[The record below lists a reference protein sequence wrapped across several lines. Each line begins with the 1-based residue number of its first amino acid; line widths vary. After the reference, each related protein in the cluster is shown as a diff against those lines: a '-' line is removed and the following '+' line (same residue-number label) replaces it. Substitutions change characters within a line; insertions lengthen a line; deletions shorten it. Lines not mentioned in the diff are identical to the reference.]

1 MKRIWLLFSQTVTV
15 LVAAYFVVATLQ
27 PDWIR
32 KGAIRSGAGIALI
45 EAPPAASGYVPPGSL
60 SGAARK
66 ASPAVVSINTS
77 TAPARD
83 PRSND
88 PWFRFFFG
96 DMGNE
101 PQTGLGSGVIVSP
114 DGVQQIKHRH
124 AWLGPPQRLHL
135 CRLDASLG
143 RHIGR
148 QFLQLPLHRIERF
161 AAHFLEQLNRIVL
174 KAHPQ
179 GRGFLPNPC
188 GKLRL
193 S

>member
-114 DGVQQIKHRH
+114 DGYILTNNHVVEGADEIDVTLSDSRRARARVVGTDPETDLAILKVE
-124 AWLGPPQRLHL
+124 
-135 CRLDASLG
+135 LDK
-143 RHIGR
+143 
-148 QFLQLPLHRIERF
+148 LPV
-161 AAHFLEQLNRIVL
+161 IVL
-174 KAHPQ
+174 
-179 GRGFLPNPC
+179 GN
-188 GKLRL
+188 
-193 S
+193 SD